1 MLLLAISN
9 VAAIGSGKLHRGHWR
24 ARRGGG
30 RMRRRRARVDQ
41 AAPIRTA
48 QSVLFQTATITLN
61 DTQSVQVCPLLA
73 FHVRPPLL
81 PPRNTPTVSPFC
93 SLSHKVILLLPIAIP
108 LPHTHLPDSPR
119 GSCSNVIDVTR
130 TILSR
135 AASTLSQGA
144 KGKSSY
150 TSTSIVAMSICS
162 PSNASCNSDSDSDCD
177 RDREYQLIIAT
188 AIVIVILD

>member
-1 MLLLAISN
+1 MLLLLAISN
-9 VAAIGSGKLHRGHWR
+9 IAAIGSGKLHRGHWT
-24 ARRGGG
+24 ATRGGG
-30 RMRRRRARVDQ
+30 GGGERGSIRQLLSGRRSLSRSTLPRLPYVIHD
-41 AAPIRTA
+41 T
-48 QSVLFQTATITLN
+48 TITLR
-61 DTQSVQVCPLLA
+61 DTQFVQVCPLIA

-81 PPRNTPTVSPFC
+81 PAHYAPTVSPFC
-93 SLSHKVILLLPIAIP
+93 SLFHKVILLLLLIAMT
-108 LPHTHLPDSPR
+108 LPHTQLPDSPR

-162 PSNASCNSDSDSDCD
+162 PSNASC
-177 RDREYQLIIAT
+177 EV
-188 AIVIVILD
+188 IVIVIVIVIVSINR